1 MNRND
6 IISDT
11 RYEKLVAK
19 QKLKEKIEHIAIAVL
34 TVSLFAAACSPVIFQ
49 SYFNL
54 FWKGKSWTYLKNY
67 VIYYLAHTTR

>member
-1 MNRND
+1 MKHD

-19 QKLKEKIEHIAIAVL
+19 QKLQEKLEHIAIAVL
-34 TVSLFAAACSPVIFQ
+34 AVSLFAAACSPAIFQ

-54 FWKGKSWTYLKNY
+54 F
-67 VIYYLAHTTR
+67 

>member
-1 MNRND
+1 MKHD

-34 TVSLFAAACSPVIFQ
+34 AVGLFAVACTPVFFQ

-54 FWKGKSWTYLKNY
+54 F
-67 VIYYLAHTTR
+67 